1 MQPEDLKEAMTSLPG
16 PGFEALIRP
25 HTGDLA
31 DIRPTARG
39 NGSAFTGMVECS
51 QGPFFVK
58 AVPNRPGGR
67 RDSLIREGLVNR
79 FVQPISPAL
88 RWRAEDEAWV
98 ALGFEVI
105 NGRPS
110 DFTPGSSDLP
120 AIVEILNSIGQ
131 LALPDIAHDWLE
143 TRWDRYAEDGDAD
156 LFRGD
161 ALLYTD
167 IHESN
172 LLIGDRDTWAVDWS
186 WPTRG
191 AAFIDPALLVM
202 QLIASGHDAE
212 AAETWVSECRAWKA
226 ADPAAVDAFAAATQ
240 RMWRERVERNPDT
253 TWLKA
258 MLVAAQEWAGHRGI
272 VAG

>member
-1 MQPEDLKEAMTSLPG
+1 MTSLPG

-31 DIRPTARG
+31 EIAPTARG
-39 NGSAFTGMVECS
+39 NGSAFTGLVECAL
-51 QGPFFVK
+51 GPFFIK

-67 RDSLIREGLVNR
+67 RDSLVREGLVNP

-88 RWRAEDEAWV
+88 RWRAEDEAWL
-98 ALGFEVI
+98 ALGFEVV

-110 DFTPGSSDLP
+110 DFTPGSPDLP
-120 AIVEILNSIGQ
+120 AIVDTLNRIAAV
-131 LALPDIAHDWLE
+131 ALPDIAHDWVE
-143 TRWDRYAEDGDAD
+143 TRWGRYAGGDAG
-156 LFRGD
+156 LFRGG

-172 LLIGDRDTWAVDWS
+172 LLIGDRDTWAVDWA

-191 AAFIDPALLVM
+191 AAFIDPAILVV
-202 QLIASGHDAE
+202 QLIAAGHDAE
-212 AAETWVSECRAWKA
+212 AAEEWASGCQAWKT
-226 ADPAAVDAFAAATQ
+226 ADSSAVNAFAAATL
-240 RMWRERVERNPDT
+240 RMWRERVERFPDT

-258 MLVAAQEWAGHRGI
+258 MLVATQEWVDHRGI
-272 VAG
+272 VVE